1 MDRASAERE
10 ALRLWRNLPV
20 QDRLTR
26 AQAAA
31 FAHAIAPTIDYE
43 QPERRAK
50 IIEEWL
56 AQDVPRPEAEA
67 ELMIA
72 ANVLP
77 GRTPLPVPSW
87 PQREGAS
94 ALAFVVALL
103 ILIARRP
110 DIVTSAMLWAEDGTV
125 WFADAYNNPWWA
137 KLFVP
142 HAGYVQFFPR
152 LIFEIATHLPI
163 NVVAL
168 FGMWMALLV
177 RAAVPA
183 FIFSS
188 RFSWIDW
195 RAKVAISAYMLLMPN
210 LAEVHANVT
219 NTHWYLGLYLI
230 AVVLAD
236 PPRARIWALHDWLAL
251 VLAGSSGP
259 LILFAALA
267 LLLRTWV
274 QRGTAWMR
282 WPFAA
287 VAAALAVVQL
297 AVFVGTAPLQPWL
310 DGGADFTLV
319 RDLLGGRVFLG
330 FLTPARWAIA
340 LATPTV
346 MLPIILVGFAISVAV
361 LIRGGWRARVL
372 AALPLLLVGAA
383 LFTPLFMPLATQFS
397 AVPLLTEQGYL
408 VVADTAWAATLLCF
422 ASIFLPR
429 LTNAGLAVVLGAV
442 GFLVLFDFALPA
454 VPGQP
459 FADQA
464 QRIAETPSG
473 QTVTVPIAPPG
484 WDMTLRKR

>member
-1 MDRASAERE
+1 
-10 ALRLWRNLPV
+10 
-20 QDRLTR
+20 
-26 AQAAA
+26 
-31 FAHAIAPTIDYE
+31 
-43 QPERRAK
+43 
-50 IIEEWL
+50 
-56 AQDVPRPEAEA
+56 
-67 ELMIA
+67 
-72 ANVLP
+72 
-77 GRTPLPVPSW
+77 
-87 PQREGAS
+87 
-94 ALAFVVALL
+94 
-103 ILIARRP
+103 
-110 DIVTSAMLWAEDGTV
+110 
-125 WFADAYNNPWWA
+125 
-137 KLFVP
+137 
-142 HAGYVQFFPR
+142 
-152 LIFEIATHLPI
+152 
-163 NVVAL
+163 
-168 FGMWMALLV
+168 
-177 RAAVPA
+177 
-183 FIFSS
+183 
-188 RFSWIDW
+188 
-195 RAKVAISAYMLLMPN
+195 
-210 LAEVHANVT
+210 
-219 NTHWYLGLYLI
+219 
-230 AVVLAD
+230 
-236 PPRARIWALHDWLAL
+236 
-251 VLAGSSGP
+251 
-259 LILFAALA
+259 
-267 LLLRTWV
+267 
-274 QRGTAWMR
+274 MR